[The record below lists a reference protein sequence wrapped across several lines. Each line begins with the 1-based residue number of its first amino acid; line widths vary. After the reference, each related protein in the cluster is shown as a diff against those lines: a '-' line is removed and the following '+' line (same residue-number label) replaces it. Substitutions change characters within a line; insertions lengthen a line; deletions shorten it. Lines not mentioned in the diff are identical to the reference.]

1 MIRFRLATLVFRL
14 TISLCSEIPKMPIRV
29 TCTACGR
36 VFRVDDRYTGKTGRC
51 PNRECRTQYRVPDA
65 PISEYGNGATT
76 SSSAKTSLKW
86 GSASRSPLAVRPPH
100 RAPWVVGIAA
110 VALLASLSGFAVWR
124 SGGSAGPGSTE
135 NTAIAKDTPA
145 VVPTFATHGLPL
157 AKKYCFDCHS
167 GKEPDG
173 GIAFD
178 SAVDDRAVL
187 KSRKL
192 WERALDLVEQGVMP
206 PEDGTPLSADDK
218 AQLIAVLD
226 KTLNFVDCSQGVDPG
241 RVTIRRLNRNEYNN
255 TVRDLLGVNFR
266 PADDFPSDDVGYG
279 FDNIGDVLSLPP
291 LLMEKYLDAADSIAR
306 QSIIA
311 IDPNSPKEQTV
322 GARALTLSRAATR
335 NRDVISINSEGQVSA
350 KFEAALAGKYRLVVR
365 AAQQRGGDEPAKME
379 LRVDGEMV
387 ADFNVR
393 NGQNRL
399 ENYEKELALSRGV
412 HEIAAAFVNDFY
424 DEKNKQDR
432 NLFVQQ
438 LQLEGPLEIDP
449 AAFPE
454 SHRQLVE
461 QRPSAEQTV
470 NVAVRSNLRPFVKRA
485 FRRPVAESELDG
497 YVRLVESRLTDGD
510 TFEMA
515 MQQALT
521 AVLVSPHF
529 LFRIETDRNPDDPTD
544 RHVLS
549 DYELA
554 TRLSYFLWSSMPDEE
569 LFTLAEKNELHRDD
583 VLETQVKRMLRDGKA
598 QALVD
603 NFAEQWLQLRV
614 LDEITPD
621 PEKYPQF
628 TAELRNDMKEE
639 TKRLFAYVMHEDLSL
654 LELLDAPYTFV
665 NERLAKHYGLPEVD
679 GTEFQ
684 KVSLEG
690 TSRVGLLTQGS
701 VMTMTSNPDRTSP
714 VKRGKWVM
722 EVVLN
727 TPPPPP
733 PPNVPELDAVKA
745 PEGATLRQQLR
756 LHRENAS
763 CASCHRIMDD
773 LGFGLEN
780 FDAIGRYRDTDGA
793 QPLDTSGELPGGMK
807 FNGPKEL
814 AVVLKQKELDFGRS
828 VIEKMLT
835 YALGRPVEYYDRC
848 TQNTILD
855 HAKANDFRFSALVTA
870 ITRSEP
876 FRMRRGEEPHAE

>member
-1 MIRFRLATLVFRL
+1 M
-14 TISLCSEIPKMPIRV
+14 SIRV

-36 VFRVDDRYTGKTGRC
+36 AFRVEDRYAGRMGRC
-51 PNRECRTQYRVPDA
+51 PNGECRAKYRVPDA
-65 PISEYGNGATT
+65 PLIAESNPVT
-76 SSSAKTSLKW
+76 SAE
-86 GSASRSPLAVRPPH
+86 GSAAPKSLRWGKRPTPSKPQRRASPKSGWLIGLIASALVATVGGFALMRSGNDVRSEH
-100 RAPWVVGIAA
+100 G
-110 VALLASLSGFAVWR
+110 VALASDA
-124 SGGSAGPGSTE
+124 PPT
-135 NTAIAKDTPA
+135 
-145 VVPTFATHGLPL
+145 PTFITHGLPL
-157 AKKYCFDCHS
+157 AKKYCFECHS
-167 GKEPDG
+167 GKEPEG

-178 SAVDDRAVL
+178 TVTDDRSVL

-192 WERALDLVEQGVMP
+192 WERALDLIEQGVMP
-206 PEDGTPLSADDK
+206 PADATPIPADDK
-218 AQLIAVLD
+218 TQLVAILD
-226 KTLNFVDCSQGVDPG
+226 HTLHFVDCSQGVDPG
-241 RVTIRRLNRNEYNN
+241 RVTIRRLNRTEYNN

-291 LLMEKYLDAADSIAR
+291 LLMEKYLDAAESLAR

-311 IDPNSPKEQTV
+311 IDPQTPTTQSFR
-322 GARALTLSRAATR
+322 GRQLTLGPSAQRS
-335 NRDVISINSEGQVSA
+335 RDVISINSEGHVSA
-350 KFEAALAGKYRLVVR
+350 KFEASLPGTYRLIAR

-379 LRVDGEMV
+379 LRVDGKAV
-387 ADFNVR
+387 ADFNVK
-393 NGQNRL
+393 NGQSRL
-399 ENYEKELALSRGV
+399 ENYEKELPLTRGV
-412 HEIAAAFVNDFY
+412 HEIAAAFTNDYY
-424 DEKNKQDR
+424 DEKKKEDR
-432 NLFVQQ
+432 NLFVQS
-438 LQLEGPLEIDP
+438 LQLDGPLEVDP

-454 SHRQLVE
+454 VHRRLLE
-461 QRPSAEQTV
+461 HRPSADKTV
-470 NVAVRSNLRPFVKRA
+470 NYAVRANLRPFAKLA
-485 FRRPVAESELDG
+485 FRRPVNDDELDG
-497 YVRLVESRLTDGD
+497 YVRLVEGRLTEGD

-529 LFRIETDRNPDDPTD
+529 LFRIETDRKPDDPAD
-544 RHVLS
+544 RHSLN

-554 TRLSYFLWSSMPDEE
+554 TRLSYFLWSSLPDDE
-569 LFTLAEKNELHRDD
+569 LFALAEKNELHRDD
-583 VLETQVKRMLRDGKA
+583 VLEAQVKRMLRDGKA

-614 LDEITPD
+614 LNEITPD
-621 PEKYPQF
+621 PEKFPQF

-639 TKRLFAYVMHEDLSL
+639 TKRLFAHVMHEDLSL

-665 NERLAKHYGLPEVD
+665 NERLAKHYGLPEVQGD
-679 GTEFQ
+679 EFQ

-690 TSRVGLLTQGS
+690 TVRAGLLTQGS

-722 EVVLN
+722 EVILN

-733 PPNVPELDAVKA
+733 PPNVPELEAVKA
-745 PEGATLRQQLR
+745 PDGATLRQQLQ
-756 LHRENAS
+756 LHRDNAS
-763 CASCHRIMDD
+763 CASCHRVMDD

-780 FDAIGRYRDTDGA
+780 FDAIGRYRDADGS

-807 FNGPKEL
+807 FRGPKEL
-814 AVVLKQKELDFGRS
+814 AVVLKQRQLDFGRS

-855 HAKANDFRFSALVTA
+855 HVQANDYRFSALVTA
-870 ITRSEP
+870 ITRSDA
-876 FRMRRGEEPHAE
+876 FRLRRGEEPHKE

>member
-1 MIRFRLATLVFRL
+1 
-14 TISLCSEIPKMPIRV
+14 
-29 TCTACGR
+29 
-36 VFRVDDRYTGKTGRC
+36 
-51 PNRECRTQYRVPDA
+51 
-65 PISEYGNGATT
+65 
-76 SSSAKTSLKW
+76 
-86 GSASRSPLAVRPPH
+86 
-100 RAPWVVGIAA
+100 
-110 VALLASLSGFAVWR
+110 
-124 SGGSAGPGSTE
+124 
-135 NTAIAKDTPA
+135 
-145 VVPTFATHGLPL
+145 
-157 AKKYCFDCHS
+157 
-167 GKEPDG
+167 
-173 GIAFD
+173 
-178 SAVDDRAVL
+178 
-187 KSRKL
+187 
-192 WERALDLVEQGVMP
+192 
-206 PEDGTPLSADDK
+206 
-218 AQLIAVLD
+218 
-226 KTLNFVDCSQGVDPG
+226 
-241 RVTIRRLNRNEYNN
+241 EYNN

-311 IDPNSPKEQTV
+311 IDPHTPKIQTA
-322 GARALTLSRAATR
+322 GARQLTLAKSASR
-335 NRDVISINSEGQVSA
+335 NRDVVGINSAGHVSA
-350 KFEAALAGKYRLVVR
+350 KFEAELPGTYRLSIR
-365 AAQQRGGDEPAKME
+365 AAQQRGGDEDALME
-379 LRVDGEMV
+379 LRVDGQKSV
-387 ADFNVR
+387 DFRVKNS
-393 NGQNRL
+393 QNRL
-399 ENYEKELALSRGV
+399 ENYEKELTLSRGT
-412 HEIAAAFVNDFY
+412 HEISAAFMNDFY

-438 LQLEGPLEIDP
+438 IQLEGPLVVDP
-449 AAFPE
+449 AAFPAA
-454 SHRQLVE
+454 HRQLVE
-461 QRPSAEQTV
+461 HRPSADVTV
-470 NVAVRSNLRPFVKRA
+470 NYAVRTNLKPFMKRA
-485 FRRPVAESELDG
+485 FRRPITEGEIDG
-497 YVRLVESRLTDGD
+497 YVRLVESRLGDGD

-529 LFRIETDRNPDDPTD
+529 LFRIETDRNPDDPAD
-544 RHVLS
+544 RHVLN

-554 TRLSYFLWSSMPDEE
+554 TRLSYFLWSSMPDDE
-569 LFTLAEKNELHRDD
+569 LFTLAEKNELHRDE
-583 VLETQVKRMLRDGKA
+583 VLETQVKRMLRDEKA

-621 PEKYPQF
+621 PEKFPQF
-628 TAELRNDMKEE
+628 TTELRSDMKEE
-639 TKRLFAYVMHEDLSL
+639 TKRLFAHLIREDLSL

-665 NERLAKHYGLPEVD
+665 NERLAKHYGLPEIK
-679 GTEFQ
+679 GSEFQ

-690 TSRVGLLTQGS
+690 TSRLGLLTHGS

-733 PPNVPELDAVKA
+733 PPNVPELEAVKA
-745 PEGATLRQQLR
+745 PEGSTLRQQLQI
-756 LHRENAS
+756 HRDNAS

-780 FDAIGRYRDTDGA
+780 FDAIGRFRDTDGA
-793 QPLDTSGELPGGMK
+793 QPLDTTGELPGGRK

-814 AVVLKQKELDFGRS
+814 AAVLKQRELDFGRS

-855 HAKANDFRFSALVTA
+855 HAKANSFRFSALVTA
-870 ITRSEP
+870 IARSTP
-876 FRMRRGEEPHAE
+876 FRMRRGEEPHQE